1 MLHIICRVGSLD
13 AVLASQPTA
22 STMKAICRE
31 ARASESVC
39 DVVQSMASS
48 RLTAAKC
55 RLARLAFT
63 ISGTPQALLHY
74 LQPYTPQAR
83 HTQPQHTA
91 PGQPSCR
98 QPAHSRAKV
107 VKLGLRLPSML
118 RRASPAQ
125 GQSFHGISSS
135 ISVPAS
141 ATNKPTSN
149 SKSTTSKVKVSTA
162 GTSNR
167 SASTQI
173 SCKTAIR
180 TNRASSQTTQ
190 PAEACK
196 ADRALDPGRAACT
209 GKAST
214 PSKASFLRNPGGDEA
229 CTASVAMVADAGS
242 AACTGH
248 GVSEPAKPRKLCA
261 ADVHTA
267 GSAAKG
273 QQSSWDESGSQALGA
288 SDDPDFCRSASSSSS
303 TGSMF
308 SASSFWD
315 APFWFMPEPD
325 ELCRDAD
332 RSSCTATAADKSNTS
347 ISKSA

>member
-1 MLHIICRVGSLD
+1 
-13 AVLASQPTA
+13 
-22 STMKAICRE
+22 MKAICRE
-31 ARASESVC
+31 ARAPESVC
-39 DVVQSMASS
+39 DAVQSIASS
-48 RLTAAKC
+48 RLTAAKR

-63 ISGTPQALLHY
+63 MSGTPQALLNY
-74 LQPYTPQAR
+74 LQPYRPQAR
-83 HTQPQHTA
+83 NSQSQHTA
-91 PGQPSCR
+91 PVRPSCS
-98 QPAHSRAKV
+98 QLANSGGKG

-125 GQSFHGISSS
+125 GRKFHGMASS

-141 ATNKPTSN
+141 ATNKPTIN
-149 SKSTTSKVKVSTA
+149 NKSTTSKVEVSTA
-162 GTSNR
+162 GPSNR

-180 TNRASSQTTQ
+180 TNTISSQTPK
-190 PAEACK
+190 PAEACT
-196 ADRALDPGRAACT
+196 DPRGLYPGRAACT

-214 PSKASFLRNPGGDEA
+214 PSKASFTALKNTAGDEA

-242 AACTGH
+242 AAYSGH

-261 ADVHTA
+261 ADVLTA

-273 QQSSWDESGSQALGA
+273 QRSSWNESGSQALGA
-288 SDDPDFCRSASSSSS
+288 SDDPDFCRSASSS

-332 RSSCTATAADKSNTS
+332 RSFCTATAADTSNTN
-347 ISKSA
+347 ISKGA

>member
-1 MLHIICRVGSLD
+1 
-13 AVLASQPTA
+13 
-22 STMKAICRE
+22 MKAICRE
-31 ARASESVC
+31 ARAFESVY
-39 DVVQSMASS
+39 DFVQSMASR
-48 RLTAAKC
+48 RLTAAKR
-55 RLARLAFT
+55 RLSALAFT
-63 ISGTPQALLHY
+63 IPGTPQALLDY
-74 LQPYTPQAR
+74 LQPYRPQACYS
-83 HTQPQHTA
+83 QPQHTA
-91 PGQPSCR
+91 PVWPSCS
-98 QPAHSRAKV
+98 QLAHSSGKF

-125 GQSFHGISSS
+125 GQNFHGISSS

-196 ADRALDPGRAACT
+196 ADRALHPGRAACT

-261 ADVHTA
+261 ADIHTA

-273 QQSSWDESGSQALGA
+273 QHSSWDESGSQALGA
-288 SDDPDFCRSASSSSS
+288 SDDPDFCRSASSSSSS

-332 RSSCTATAADKSNTS
+332 RSPFKTTAAGTSNTT